1 MIYVTNGNQS
11 EPLVYLSSFEWEQ
24 EVKGDFSISFNSVND
39 SKNVGH
45 SILLEESII
54 TVDDF
59 DFRVKQMKE
68 TRHGKQVT
76 ALSTYFDLVDKRQ
89 NEIYGGTHTFEEF
102 ATFVLKDTGWTFT
115 FDQDV
120 SESRMIANFGENNV
134 VALVNALCQV
144 YTCEFEIKR
153 NNHIHF
159 ARKIGGDYDAQ
170 YRYGH
175 NVQALSKDVDTT
187 KLKTYIEGFGY
198 IDEENGG
205 QIWVSYESPNA
216 AKFGKREAD
225 PVHDDRFTKGEELL
239 EHLKT
244 VLEDEPEVTF
254 ELDSI
259 ELIDKELGER
269 VWLIYEPLGIE
280 LQTRILSQTKGF
292 VNGELRTVK
301 VVLGNAIPKSTTDI
315 LISQKVEIDENKKI
329 TRSRFEQTNDRITL
343 AVERIG
349 EVSSELT
356 ITADEIN
363 ARVDKTNES
372 VAEINI
378 KADEINL
385 QVNNKIDNAVTTIN
399 QRADRIELKAQQTD
413 NNVASLTI
421 QSGQIQSTVSSQGQQ
436 IGNMQTQITQ
446 TDQKIEFRT
455 QGDQLV
461 SSINMS
467 PYGVTINA
475 DKINLNG
482 AVIANGSITGYSSL
496 NIATDAT
503 VGNNLYLGQG
513 NGSKSLVFNNSNRI
527 NASGYGMDLNAQQIT
542 LSSSDITIGTS
553 SYSRTGFNGTVD
565 FFYANVLGVA
575 RAESSGIG
583 ISYSGGY
590 LYVKVNGSTMGSV
603 KLT

>member
-120 SESRMIANFGENNV
+120 SESRIIANFGENNV

-159 ARKIGGDYDAQ
+159 AKKIGGDYDAQ

-187 KLKTYIEGFGY
+187 KLKTYIEGFGF
-198 IDEENGG
+198 IDEEKGG
-205 QIWVSYESPNA
+205 QVWVSYTSPNA

-225 PVHDDRFTKGEELL
+225 PVHDDRFTTGAELL
-239 EHLKT
+239 DHLKT

-259 ELIDKELGER
+259 ELLDKELGER

-301 VVLGNAIPKSTTDI
+301 VVLGNAIPKTTTDI

-363 ARVDKTNES
+363 ARVDETNKS
-372 VAEINI
+372 VAEVSI
-378 KADEINL
+378 KADQINL
-385 QVNNKIDNAVTTIN
+385 QVNNKIDGAVSTIN
-399 QRADRIELKAQQTD
+399 QRADKIELNVQ
-413 NNVASLTI
+413 NNTGNISNLRVDVNGLT
-421 QSGQIQSTVSSQGQQ
+421 STVSSQSSQ
-436 IGNMQTQITQ
+436 IGNMQTQIIQ
-446 TDQKIEFRT
+446 TDQKIELRT
-455 QGDQLV
+455 EGNNLI
-461 SSINMS
+461 SSINVAQGYVS
-467 PYGVTINA
+467 INS

-482 AVIANGSITGYSSL
+482 AVMANGSITGSSTL
-496 NIATDAT
+496 NIGTDAT

-513 NGSKSLVFNNSNRI
+513 AGSKSLVFNNSNRI
-527 NASGYGMDLNAQQIT
+527 NSSGYGVEVSAQQIS
-542 LSSSDITIGTS
+542 LSSADIIIGTS
-553 SYSRTGFNGTVD
+553 SYARTGFNGTVD
-565 FFYANVLGVA
+565 FSGATVRGVA
-575 RAESSGIG
+575 RANSSGVG
-583 ISYSGGY
+583 ISTDRTW
-590 LYVKVNGSTMGSV
+590 LYVQVDGSTVGKV
-603 KLT
+603 KLE